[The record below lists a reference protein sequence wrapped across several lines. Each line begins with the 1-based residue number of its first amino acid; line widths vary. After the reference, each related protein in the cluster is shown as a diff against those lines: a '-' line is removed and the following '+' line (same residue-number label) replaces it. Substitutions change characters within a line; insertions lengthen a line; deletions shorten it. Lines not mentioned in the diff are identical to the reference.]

1 MSAGTGTVP
10 AAAAGTRP
18 AGAGWDRDRWGRLA
32 DDLLLAVRPYASPDH
47 ARITPPGGP
56 GGYGTA
62 VDGLEGFARTFLTAG
77 FRLAGERGAD
87 PLDLAAWYAE
97 GLAAGTD
104 PHGAHRWV
112 RLEEHAQAKVE
123 AASIALVLDLTRP
136 WIWDRLA
143 PRVQEQVVD
152 YLAPAVGDDTY
163 PRINWVWFRLV
174 VQTFLRSVG
183 GPHALDEMRDD
194 LATHDSFVRADGWL
208 SDGAERSF
216 DHYVGWAL
224 HLYPTLWA
232 RMGGAQDLAA
242 PRRAGDTAMLDRFLQ
257 DAVHLV
263 GGDGSP
269 LVQGRSL
276 AYRFAAAAP
285 FWVGAVAGVPSV
297 APGRL
302 RRSASAVVDHFVRR
316 GAPDERGLLTL
327 GWHGA
332 WPALAQSYSG
342 PGSPYWASKG
352 LLGLAL
358 PADHPVW
365 TADEEPLP
373 VETAD
378 HARTVRAAG
387 WLVSGTRADGVVR
400 VVNHGVDHALPGAV
414 GGDSPLYARLAYST
428 ATAPLLDA
436 AAWSDPVDGSVVL
449 VDAVGRRS
457 HRTGFR
463 PVAAQA
469 VTTPGEGTAAPDA
482 LVAASVAAAHWLR
495 PAPGPAH
502 GSGLTGTAVPAG
514 TVTTVS
520 VLRGAWEVRLVRVTE
535 PDAAAVELAVGGWP
549 LAAAQPPEED
559 VVSPCAPDRAPWPA
573 SSGLPTATV
582 RTDALVSHVVALG
595 PATCA
600 EVVRRTDASP
610 LGPHAAVPLVVAPV
624 RPGAWRAVGVALA
637 GRAAGAGAPPTV
649 GPVGVGTGA
658 VGTPD
663 GTPDGTQH
671 GTHDA
676 AHVQVTW
683 ADGARTRV
691 VLPHGGDQGPGGTP
705 AGTGRA
711 DAVTGTRR
719 REETQ

>member
-1 MSAGTGTVP
+1 MS
-10 AAAAGTRP
+10 
-18 AGAGWDRDRWGRLA
+18 AGAGWDRDRWAALA
-32 DDLLLAVRPYASPDH
+32 DHLLLSVRPYASPDH
-47 ARITPPGGP
+47 ALVTPPGGP

-87 PLDLAAWYAE
+87 PLDLAGWYAQ

-104 PHGAHRWV
+104 PHGPHRWV
-112 RLEEHAQAKVE
+112 RLEEHGQAKVE

-136 WIWDRLA
+136 WIWDRLS

-183 GPHALDEMRDD
+183 GPHALDEMRAD
-194 LATHDSFVRADGWL
+194 LATHDSFARVDGWL

-232 RMGGAQDLAA
+232 RMAGATDLAA
-242 PRRAGDTAMLDRFLQ
+242 PRRERDTAALDRFLQ

-285 FWVGAVAGVPSV
+285 FWVGAVAEVPSTPPAV
-297 APGRL
+297 L
-302 RRSASAVVDHFVRR
+302 RRCASAVVDHFVTR
-316 GAPDERGLLTL
+316 GVPDERGLLTL

-365 TADEEPLP
+365 TAAEAPLP
-373 VETAD
+373 AEAGD
-378 HARTVRAAG
+378 DLRRVRAAG
-387 WLVSGTRADGVVR
+387 WLVSGTAADGVVR
-400 VVNHGVDHALPGAV
+400 VVNHGTDYAVPGAT
-414 GGDSPLYARLAYST
+414 GGDSPLYARLGYST
-428 ATAPLLDA
+428 ATAPLLDEG
-436 AAWSDPVDGSVVL
+436 AWTAPVDQSVVL
-449 VDAVGRRS
+449 VDAAGRRS
-457 HRTGFR
+457 HRTGFAVLGLDDA
-463 PVAAQA
+463 PTTTTTTTADGSPAAVSA
-469 VTTPGEGTAAPDA
+469 TA
-482 LVAASVAAAHWLR
+482 LVAGSRAAAHWVS
-495 PAPGPAH
+495 AEPGPAH
-502 GSGLTGTAVPAG
+502 GSGLAGTAQGAG

-520 VLRGAWEVRLVRVTE
+520 VVRGAWEVRLVRVE
-535 PDAAAVELAVGGWP
+535 DAAPAAVALEVGGWA
-549 LAAAQPPEED
+549 LADGTPPAEG
-559 VVSPCAPDRAPWPA
+559 PA
-573 SSGLPTATV
+573 GTV
-582 RTDALVSHVVALG
+582 RTDRLVSAVVPLPLG
-595 PATCA
+595 GEC
-600 EVVRRTDASP
+600 EQGGLRVERRTDASP
-610 LGPHAAVPLVVAPV
+610 LGTHAAVPVLRLPV
-624 RPGAWRAVGVALA
+624 TTPGAAGGATADWHAVAVALV
-637 GRAAGAGAPPTV
+637 GRAPGSPTTDDPAAPRLDR
-649 GPVGVGTGA
+649 
-658 VGTPD
+658 PD
-663 GTPDGTQH
+663 H
-671 GTHDA
+671 

-683 ADGARTRV
+683 DDGARTRV
-691 VLPHGGDQGPGGTP
+691 RLPQDGDG
-705 AGTGRA
+705 A
-711 DAVTGTRR
+711 AVPSGEVGDDGRR
-719 REETQ
+719 RTVEETR